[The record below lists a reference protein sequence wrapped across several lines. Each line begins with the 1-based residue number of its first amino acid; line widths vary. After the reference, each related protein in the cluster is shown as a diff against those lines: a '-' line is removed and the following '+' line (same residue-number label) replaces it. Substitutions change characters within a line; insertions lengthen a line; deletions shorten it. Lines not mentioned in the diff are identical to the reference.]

1 MFALKHVMAY
11 FRVGSLQKSKKVYP
25 CWYLLEDNSSLVAF
39 CVGWNREE
47 PQIMFSAGEKK
58 SWVYLMYNGRG
69 GEGSPPH
76 DLTVDDA
83 FKNCL
88 MQEQAIEGI
97 NAHI

>member
-1 MFALKHVMAY
+1 
-11 FRVGSLQKSKKVYP
+11 
-25 CWYLLEDNSSLVAF
+25 
-39 CVGWNREE
+39 
-47 PQIMFSAGEKK
+47 MFSAGEKK